1 MYRVQSIGAGF
12 WVFACKGIGMTIC
25 YVIAFL
31 LITGYFESL
40 AQKQGKR
47 ASEDFRERMIW
58 KEAETVLAE
67 LQAKESTKDI
77 APSCH

>member
-1 MYRVQSIGAGF
+1 
-12 WVFACKGIGMTIC
+12 MTIC

-67 LQAKESTKDI
+67 LRAKDDTTGV
-77 APSCH
+77 AL